1 MHTVPN
7 RQLDPTPDGVE
18 VLEYAGEP
26 GDGVGQQHK
35 KQISNTRD
43 SDQDVEYLYLNFD
56 TTLPHPVGIT
66 SPQPGQA
73 SPPPCPNLTTYASP
87 FLWAESRKT
96 VVTIISCCV
105 TAMSAYAAGSV
116 VYNLGISLYTLGFA
130 IAPMVLAPFSEINGR
145 RPIFVSSGL
154 VFTVCL
160 IGSGATESFA
170 GMLVARFFLGVGGS
184 TFSTMVG
191 GVISDIYHAE
201 HRNVPMSCF
210 SGAVLFGTG
219 LGPLIPGFIDYRA
232 NWRWIHYSQAIASA
246 VLMLVLFA
254 FLNETRG
261 SVLLSRKA
269 KALNKYYGTLESAGY
284 VGVVFCSDDE
294 FKEKQQVRCIRWKV
308 KSDEERESITKM
320 ITISCFRPFHLLFT
334 EPVVFFF
341 SLWVSFSWAVLY
353 LQFIAIP
360 IVFST
365 NYHFNVEQTGA
376 VFAAVSI
383 GALLATPLSIYQ
395 EKFAMRI
402 GKMSRT
408 PEGRLYFT
416 CVESIL
422 LPIGLFWFGWTS
434 FSSVPWIVPT
444 IAVGCSTIGIF
455 SIYLAAFNYLADTYH
470 RYASSAIAA
479 QSFCSSR
486 LYPRYNYV
494 MLTVSRSKCYGGR
507 LPTASSLLGGIGVLL
522 TIVPWVLVF
531 YGPQI
536 RARSKFASPVAKQP
550 LGNHESILG
559 SSKAQVA
566 TVLNTRLD

>member
-18 VLEYAGEP
+18 VLEYAREP
-26 GDGVGQQHK
+26 GDGEGQQHK
-35 KQISNTRD
+35 EQISNTPD

-66 SPQPGQA
+66 SPQPEQA
-73 SPPPCPNLTTYASP
+73 SPPPCPNLTKYASP
-87 FLWAESRKT
+87 FMWAESRKT
-96 VVTIISCCV
+96 VVTVISCCV
-105 TAMSAYAAGSV
+105 TAMSAYAAGSYTSPADELTAKWNVSRV

-246 VLMLVLFA
+246 VLMLVLFV

-269 KALNKYYGTLESAGY
+269 KALNKYYDTLESAGY
-284 VGVVFCSDDE
+284 VGVVFCSDDD
-294 FKEKQQVRCIRWKV
+294 FMEKQQVRRIRWKV

-320 ITISCFRPFHLLFT
+320 ITISCFRPFHLLLT

-402 GKMSRT
+402 GKMSST

-416 CVESIL
+416 CAESIL

-479 QSFCSSR
+479 QSFCR
-486 LYPRYNYV
+486 NVMGAVFPLVTNAMFNNLGYPA
-494 MLTVSRSKCYGGR
+494 
-507 LPTASSLLGGIGVLL
+507 ASSLLGGIGVLL

-536 RARSKFASPVAKQP
+536 RARSKFASEIMNQ
-550 LGNHESILG
+550 H
-559 SSKAQVA
+559 
-566 TVLNTRLD
+566 